1 MEVPNIRISTM
12 TQISHISS
20 QIDLSKLYEYLMPN
34 ESILYIEYA
43 DEIPKGKR
51 VKPKKIN
58 KRGPGDKPTKRKQY
72 FYNQVTI
79 HLQHTKIINL
89 KLFNNGGIQMTGLK
103 GFKQGDQSIR
113 ILLKEIKK
121 LSEDKRSEIFIN
133 NQDPQIIEEKKKM
146 VMINSNFSVG
156 FPIHRENL
164 HRQMLSLGYYSS
176 YDSSIYPAVNLKYYY
191 NPSKQTNGVCNC
203 KGLCDGKGKEG
214 CCRKITIAIFNSGQ
228 IIITGAQE
236 KTHLYVAYHFINNY
250 INDNKASLCERNV
263 AI

>member
-1 MEVPNIRISTM
+1 MDNPNIRISTM

-20 QIDLSKLYEYLMPN
+20 QIDLSKLYEYLEPN

-43 DEIPKGKR
+43 DKVAKGKR
-51 VKPKKIN
+51 AKPKKIN
-58 KRGPGDKPTKRKQY
+58 KRGPTDKPTKRKQY

-79 HLQHTKIINL
+79 HLRHTKIVNL

-103 GFKQGDQSIR
+103 SFIQGDQSIH

-121 LSEDKRSEIFIN
+121 LSDDMRSQIFLTN
-133 NQDPQIIEEKKKM
+133 PDPAIVPEKKKM
-146 VMINSNFSVG
+146 VMINSNFSIG
-156 FPIHRENL
+156 FPIDRENL
-164 HRQMLSLGYYSS
+164 HRKVLSLGYYSS

-191 NPSKQTNGVCNC
+191 NPKKQSNGVCNC
-203 KGLCDGKGKEG
+203 EGLCDGKGKDG

-236 KTHLYVAYHFINNY
+236 RKHLSIAYHFIHDFIKENEE
-250 INDNKASLCERNV
+250 IVREKK
-263 AI
+263 

>member
-1 MEVPNIRISTM
+1 M

-20 QIDLSKLYEYLMPN
+20 QIDLSKLYD
-34 ESILYIEYA
+34 ILCQMKAYYILSMRMRF
-43 DEIPKGKR
+43 PKGSESN
-51 VKPKKIN
+51 PKKIN

-133 NQDPQIIEEKKKM
+133 DQDPQIIEEKKKM
-146 VMINSNFSVG
+146 VMINSN
-156 FPIHRENL
+156 L
-164 HRQMLSLGYYSS
+164 
-176 YDSSIYPAVNLKYYY
+176 
-191 NPSKQTNGVCNC
+191 
-203 KGLCDGKGKEG
+203 
-214 CCRKITIAIFNSGQ
+214 
-228 IIITGAQE
+228 
-236 KTHLYVAYHFINNY
+236 
-250 INDNKASLCERNV
+250 
-263 AI
+263 